1 MNMKFDLAAEV
12 RERAGKGPARQ
23 LRRSGRIP
31 AVLYGQGECLL
42 LSLDPLAVTNLVRA
56 HAGSTA
62 LISLTINGAR
72 SNPVR
77 TTLLR
82 DFQEDPVT
90 GEILHVD
97 LFEISLTKPI
107 RVKVPVSVVGG
118 VPTGVKDGG
127 LLHHNLRELYV
138 ECLPTVIPDRIEVD
152 ASELLIGQGIHVRE
166 LKPMEGVKFLDE
178 PDQMVVR
185 VAVPISEAK
194 LEALLTSGAVT
205 EEGKEPEVIGKGKEE
220 VVEGAEAAPEG
231 EKVAAVAEKG
241 AAPADAKAEKK
252 DTKEAKADKKEVK
265 VEKKAPQAEKKEA
278 KEEKKK

>member
-1 MNMKFDLAAEV
+1 MKFDLAADV
-12 RERAGKGPARQ
+12 RERVGKGAARQ

-42 LSLDPLAVTNLVRA
+42 LSLDPLAVTTVLRA

-62 LISLTINGAR
+62 LISLTVNGAQ
-72 SNPVR
+72 SSPVR

-97 LFEISLTKPI
+97 LFEVSLTKPI
-107 RVKVPVSVVGG
+107 RVKIPVSVVGG
-118 VPTGVKDGG
+118 VPAGVKDGG

-138 ECLPTVIPDRIEVD
+138 ECLPTVIPDRMEVD

-166 LKPMEGVKFLDE
+166 LKRMEGVKFLDE

-205 EEGKEPEVIGKGKEE
+205 EEGKEPEVIGKGEEE
-220 VVEGAEAAPEG
+220 VVEGEAVDEKG

-241 AAPADAKAEKK
+241 AAAAEPKAEKK
-252 DTKEAKADKKEVK
+252 DTKEPKAEKKEPK
-265 VEKKAPQAEKKEA
+265 AEKKEA

>member
-1 MNMKFDLAAEV
+1 MKFDLAAEV

-42 LSLDPLAVTNLVRA
+42 LSLAPLAVTTILRA

-62 LISLTINGAR
+62 LISLTVNGAQ
-72 SNPVR
+72 SKAVR

-118 VPTGVKDGG
+118 VPAGVKDGG
-127 LLHHNLRELYV
+127 LLHHNMRELLV
-138 ECLPTVIPDRIEVD
+138 ECLPTVIPERVEVD
-152 ASELLIGQGIHVRE
+152 ASELVIGQGIHVRE
-166 LKPMEGVKFLDE
+166 LKQIEGVKFLDE
-178 PDQMVVR
+178 AEQMVVR

-220 VVEGAEAAPEG
+220 VIEGEAVDEKG

-241 AAPADAKAEKK
+241 AAAVEAKGEKK
-252 DTKEAKADKKEVK
+252 DAKEAKTDKKEAK
-265 VEKKAPQAEKKEA
+265 PEKKAPQAEKKEA
-278 KEEKKK
+278 KEERKK

>member
-1 MNMKFDLAAEV
+1 MKFDLTAEV

-31 AVLYGQGECLL
+31 AVLYGEGECLL

-62 LISLTINGAR
+62 LISLTVNGAKAK
-72 SNPVR
+72 PVR

-82 DFQEDPVT
+82 EFQEDPVT

-118 VPTGVKDGG
+118 VPAGVKDGG
-127 LLHHNLRELYV
+127 LLNHNLRELYV
-138 ECLPTVIPDRIEVD
+138 ECLPAVIPDRIEVD

-166 LKPMEGVKFLDE
+166 LKPIEGVKFLDE

-220 VVEGAEAAPEG
+220 MVEGAEVAPEG

-241 AAPADAKAEKK
+241 AAPAEAKGEKK
-252 DTKEAKADKKEVK
+252 ETKEAKPEKKEAK
-265 VEKKAPQAEKKEA
+265 MEKKAPQAEKKEA

>member
-1 MNMKFDLAAEV
+1 MKFDLAAEV

-42 LSLDPLAVTNLVRA
+42 LSLDPLAVTMILRA

-62 LISLTINGAR
+62 LISLTVNGAQ
-72 SNPVR
+72 SKAVR

-118 VPTGVKDGG
+118 VPAGVKDGG
-127 LLHHNLRELYV
+127 LLHHNMRELLV
-138 ECLPTVIPDRIEVD
+138 ECLPTVIPERVEVD
-152 ASELLIGQGIHVRE
+152 ASELVIGQGIHVRE
-166 LKPMEGVKFLDE
+166 LKRIEGVKFLDE
-178 PDQMVVR
+178 ADQMVVR
-185 VAVPISEAK
+185 VAIPISEAK

-220 VVEGAEAAPEG
+220 VVEGEAVDEKG

-241 AAPADAKAEKK
+241 AAAVEAKGEKK
-252 DTKEAKADKKEVK
+252 DAKEAKTDKKEAK
-265 VEKKAPQAEKKEA
+265 PEKKAPQAEKKEA
-278 KEEKKK
+278 KEDRKK

>member
-1 MNMKFDLAAEV
+1 MKFDLAAEV

-42 LSLDPLAVTNLVRA
+42 LSLDPLAVTMILRA

-62 LISLTINGAR
+62 LISLTVNGAQ
-72 SNPVR
+72 SKAVR

-118 VPTGVKDGG
+118 VPAGVKDGG
-127 LLHHNLRELYV
+127 LLHHNMRELLV
-138 ECLPTVIPDRIEVD
+138 ECLPTVIPERVEVD
-152 ASELLIGQGIHVRE
+152 ASELVIGQGIHVRE
-166 LKPMEGVKFLDE
+166 LKQIEGVKFLDE
-178 PDQMVVR
+178 ADQMVVR

-220 VVEGAEAAPEG
+220 VVEGEAVDEKG

-241 AAPADAKAEKK
+241 AAAVEAKGEKK
-252 DTKEAKADKKEVK
+252 DAKEAKTDKKEAK
-265 VEKKAPQAEKKEA
+265 PEKKAPQAEKKEA
-278 KEEKKK
+278 KEDRKK